1 MTGKTSNLIEYQ
13 DEGAIFYPVARALVG
28 LVFQG
33 PEEGIGS
40 PENPLAF
47 PVIPKSAKVV
57 INSYRQADSWEL
69 TFDARDLPFDP
80 QKLRMGTVEISMF
93 LTNGIEEEKRLL
105 SRQFAESED
114 AGAGKARGYV
124 EVQRARKEV
133 AAMEASDRRERS
145 ADARRTYFEDN
156 EPLITG
162 LFDEAGISCS
172 GAGRWVTLSGQDYTA
187 MLIGRQWHP
196 LAGGRAR
203 RIPADGQ
210 RADDFAEALLREVDP
225 NGILSVKVMGMED
238 DELPK
243 IGDKKGIGL
252 KGKRGIPIEKETSY
266 WDVIYKTLT
275 RHGLLCYFR
284 NNDLIITRP
293 RNAQELQKDVRYL
306 AWGANL
312 ESIDLE
318 RHFGRAQVPVI
329 ILQCMDKHGNLEK
342 PVVEPASHQSQAELV
357 MKGKPAGKTSF
368 VEKSKAP
375 LSPTAKKP
383 KKAKA
388 PMIKETDQY
397 EIETVHGVHDRAVLQ
412 QYAKLLRYLRGRG
425 ERTVNFSTHH
435 LMDMLGRPLLG
446 LDVGDPIMI
455 DWRDF
460 DHAELSRQTPAR
472 RYQDLVE
479 RGYQPEVAQ
488 AIADS
493 YDALIGTQR
502 PMRVNEMTYSWDCDD
517 GIEISGRALDFITG
531 GEDGKTSPALAASIG
546 KGTP

>member
-1 MTGKTSNLIEYQ
+1 MAGKTSNLIEYQ
-13 DEGAIFYPVARALVG
+13 DEGATFYPVARALTG

-33 PEEGIGS
+33 QESGIGS

-69 TFDARDLPFDP
+69 VFDARDLPFDP
-80 QKLRMGTVEISMF
+80 QKLRMGTVEIAMF
-93 LTNGIEEEKRLL
+93 LTNGIEDEKRLL

-114 AGAGKARGYV
+114 AGAGKARGYI
-124 EVQRARKEV
+124 EVQRARAEV
-133 AAMEASDRRERS
+133 ASMEASDRRDR
-145 ADARRTYFEDN
+145 AVDARRTYFEEN

-172 GAGRWVTLSGQDYTA
+172 SSGRWVTLSGQDYTA

-203 RIPADGQ
+203 RVPTGQ
-210 RADDFAEALLREVDP
+210 RADDFAESLLREVDP
-225 NGILSVKVMGMED
+225 NGILTVKVMGMGD
-238 DELPK
+238 SELPK
-243 IGDKKGIGL
+243 IYKDKDIGL
-252 KGKRGIPIEKETSY
+252 RGRGIPIEKDTSY

-293 RNAQELQKDVRYL
+293 RNVQELQKDVRYL
-306 AWGANL
+306 AWGVNL
-312 ESIDLE
+312 ESIDLD
-318 RHFGRAQVPVI
+318 RHFGRAQVPII
-329 ILQCMDKHGNLEK
+329 ILQCMDRHGDSIGT
-342 PVVEPASHQSQAELV
+342 VVEPAEHQKQAELV
-357 MKGKPAGKTSF
+357 MKGHLDGKTSF
-368 VEKSKAP
+368 VEKHKAT
-375 LSPTAKKP
+375 LSPTVKKAKKP
-383 KKAKA
+383 KA
-388 PMIKETDQY
+388 PLVKETDQY
-397 EIETVHGVHDRAVLQ
+397 EIETVHGVHDRAVLRE
-412 QYAKLLRYLRGRG
+412 YAKLLRYLRGRG
-425 ERTVNFSTHH
+425 ERTINFSTHH
-435 LMDMLGRPLLG
+435 LMDLMGRPLLG

-460 DHAELSRQTPAR
+460 DHVELARQTPAR

-479 RGYQPEVAQ
+479 RGYQPDVAQ

-493 YDALIGTQR
+493 FDALIGTQR

-531 GEDGKTSPALAASIG
+531 GEDGKASPALAASVG
-546 KGTP
+546 KAAQP

>member
-1 MTGKTSNLIEYQ
+1 MAKTSNLIEYQ
-13 DEGAIFYPVARALVG
+13 DEGATFYPVARAVTG

-33 PEEGIGS
+33 LESGIGS

-69 TFDARDLPFDP
+69 VFDARDLPFDP
-80 QKLRMGTVEISMF
+80 QKLRLGTVEISMF
-93 LTNGIEEEKRLL
+93 LTNGIEDEKRLL

-114 AGAGKARGYV
+114 ASAGKARGYI

-133 AAMEASDRRERS
+133 ADMDASDRRDR
-145 ADARRTYFEDN
+145 AVDARRTYFEDN

-172 GAGRWVTLSGQDYTA
+172 GSGRWVTLSGQDYTA
-187 MLIGRQWHP
+187 LLIGRQWHP

-203 RIPADGQ
+203 RIPTGQ

-225 NGILSVKVMGMED
+225 NGILTVKVMGMGD
-238 DELPK
+238 SELPK
-243 IGDKKGIGL
+243 IYKDKDIGL
-252 KGKRGIPIEKETSY
+252 KGRGIPIEKDTSY
-266 WDVIYKTLT
+266 WDVIYKTIT

-293 RNAQELQKDVRYL
+293 RSVEELQKDVRYL

-312 ESIDLE
+312 ETIDLD
-318 RHFGRAQVPVI
+318 RHFGRAQVPII
-329 ILQCMDKHGNLEK
+329 ILQCMDRHGNLMD
-342 PVVEPASHQSQAELV
+342 PVVEPAEHQKHAELV
-357 MKGKPAGKTSF
+357 MKGRLAGKTSF
-368 VEKSKAP
+368 VEKHKAV
-375 LSPTAKKP
+375 LSPTVKKYKKP
-383 KKAKA
+383 LA
-388 PMIKETDQY
+388 PLVKETDQY
-397 EIETVHGVHDRAVLQ
+397 EIETVHGVHDKSVLR

-435 LMDMLGRPLLG
+435 MMDLLGRPLLG

-460 DHAELSRQTPAR
+460 DHAELAKQTPER
-472 RYQDLVE
+472 RYEDLVE
-479 RGYQPEVAQ
+479 RGYQPDVAQ

-493 YDALIGTQR
+493 YDELIGTQR

-517 GIEISGRALDFITG
+517 GIEISGRALDFVTG
-531 GEDGKTSPALAASIG
+531 GDDGKASPALAATVG
-546 KGTP
+546 KVAQP